1 MSGTEGATAS
11 KKAYLLAQIDVTN
24 PDQYAQY
31 AALTP
36 DIVAKFGGR
45 FIARAGRR
53 VTVEGPE
60 APNRVVV
67 VEFPDYEKAQ
77 AFYHSPEYTTV
88 KRLRANA
95 AAGQIVVVEG
105 I

>member
-1 MSGTEGATAS
+1 MNGSEGATAS
-11 KKAYLLAQIDVTN
+11 RKAYLLAQIDVTD

-36 DIVAKFGGR
+36 DIIAKFGGR

-77 AFYHSPEYTTV
+77 AFYHSPEYTKV
-88 KRLRANA
+88 KQLRATA
-95 AAGQIVVVEG
+95 ASGQIIVVEG
-105 I
+105 L